1 MLHDWRMHRLS
12 LLTSLAHLAFL
23 AIGAYSASPTG
34 WLISF
39 SLIAA
44 LSFVAWAANLRRCR
58 LIGDIP
64 TSRAASAA
72 QGYVELQG
80 RAEPHPGLPVVSKL
94 TALPCIWYRYRVERE
109 TSDKKWEL
117 VDSGESD
124 SPFLLVDGSGG
135 CAIDPDEAEVM
146 TTRKATWTREGY
158 RYTEQLLLSKDNL
171 YALGEF
177 ATLGGACAQLDFKSD
192 LNGLL
197 SEWKRDQPRL
207 LKRFDLNQD
216 GELAAAEWERARIE
230 ARREVIDNH
239 REARADSG
247 FSVLRKPRDGK
258 LFLLSN
264 LRPEALT
271 RKYRLWG
278 AVHLTLFFTA
288 GGAALYL
295 ANA

>member
-1 MLHDWRMHRLS
+1 MLHGWRTHS
-12 LLTSLAHLAFL
+12 AGLLTSFADLALLAM
-23 AIGAYSASPTG
+23 GAHSDSPTG
-34 WLISF
+34 WLISS

-44 LSFVAWAANLRRCR
+44 LSFVAWAANLKRYR

-80 RAEPHPGLPVVSKL
+80 RAEPDPGLPVVSKL
-94 TALPCIWYRYRVERE
+94 TSLPCVWYRYRVERE
-109 TSDKKWEL
+109 TSDNKWEL

-124 SPFLLVDGSGG
+124 SPFLLVDASGN
-135 CAIDPDEAEVM
+135 CAIDPDQAEVM

-158 RYTEQLLLSKDNL
+158 RYTEHLLLSKDNL

-177 ATLGGACAQLDFKSD
+177 ATLGGASAELDFKSD
-192 LNGLL
+192 LNALL

-207 LKRFDLNQD
+207 LERFDLNQD
-216 GELAAAEWERARIE
+216 RELDAAEWERARIE
-230 ARREVIDNH
+230 ARREVIENH
-239 REARADSG
+239 REAHADSG

-258 LFLLSN
+258 LFLLTN
-264 LRPEALT
+264 LSAEALT

-288 GGAALYL
+288 GAAALYL